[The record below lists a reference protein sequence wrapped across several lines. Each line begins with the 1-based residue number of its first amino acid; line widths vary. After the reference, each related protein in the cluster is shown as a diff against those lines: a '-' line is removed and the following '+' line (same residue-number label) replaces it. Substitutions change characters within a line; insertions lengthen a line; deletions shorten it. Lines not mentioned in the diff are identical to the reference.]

1 MLHAAGM
8 EVTVPAPA
16 RRFRA
21 RRRLVVHALG
31 GPLLGLVVA
40 AAGLLGPGAA
50 TAASALV
57 TNRVVGGAAVP
68 AISSFPYQAAL
79 YIRSGGG
86 MFGQLATLAFCGGVV
101 VDPTQIVTA
110 AHCVTDDATG
120 QVVNPALVTAL
131 VGTATLPQGVPPAP
145 AAAAIAIDP
154 SYNPRTADYDVAV
167 VTLTTPL
174 YSGAP
179 RADGTAAVAPIPLI
193 TPALAAAYAD
203 PNVSPSAPVTIS
215 GWGETAGLAI
225 GASDQS
231 PNLPQQLQ
239 AAQTHLVADRTC
251 AAEYSA
257 LGSIGVP
264 SITPQMLCAGEAAGG
279 VDACSGD
286 SGGPLVVDINTPAT
300 PPSDYVLAGLID
312 FGAGCAQPGYPGVY
326 VRVATPQI
334 TGFIAQQAQAAGQ
347 LLTPA
352 PPPVGVAPTRQ
363 SISGAAKATLATTTA
378 RVRRR
383 LAAVRVRCATATCT
397 GSLTLRTTTTVGI
410 AHFQI
415 AASSTATV
423 PVRITP
429 HGQKQL
435 DAHGHRLRT
444 VALLRTSG
452 SSATKRSFTIS
463 D

>member
-1 MLHAAGM
+1 MKK
-8 EVTVPAPA
+8 TVAAPA
-16 RRFRA
+16 RRSGA
-21 RRRLVVHALG
+21 RRRWAAG
-31 GPLLGLVVA
+31 APLLGLVVA
-40 AAGLLGPGAA
+40 AAGLLGPGSAPAA
-50 TAASALV
+50 NGLV
-57 TNRVVGGAAVP
+57 SNRVVGGTTVP
-68 AISSFPYQAAL
+68 TIQSFPYQAAL
-79 YIRSGGG
+79 YIRSSGG
-86 MFGQLATLAFCGGVV
+86 MFGGFATLAFCGGVI
-101 VDPTQIVTA
+101 VDSTQIVTA
-110 AHCVTDDATG
+110 AHCVTDDTTG
-120 QVVNPALVTAL
+120 QAVNPALVTA
-131 VGTATLPQGVPPAP
+131 VAGTATLPTGVPPAP
-145 AAAAIAIDP
+145 AATSIAIDP
-154 SYNPRTADYDVAV
+154 SYDPRTADYDAAV
-167 VTLTTPL
+167 VTLATPL

-193 TPALAAAYAD
+193 TPALAAAYAN
-203 PNVSPSAPVTIS
+203 PNVTPPAPVTIS

-251 AAEYSA
+251 AAEYST

-264 SITPQMLCAGEAAGG
+264 SITPQMLCAGEPAGG

-312 FGAGCAQPGYPGVY
+312 FGAGCAQAGYPGVY
-326 VRVATPQI
+326 VRVATPQV
-334 TGFIAQQAQAAGQ
+334 TSFIAQQAQAAGQ
-347 LLTPA
+347 QLTPA
-352 PPPVGVAPTRQ
+352 PAPVGAAPTRQ
-363 SISGAAKATLATTTA
+363 VISGAARATLTTTTA

-415 AASSTATV
+415 ASGATATV

-429 HGQKQL
+429 RGQKQL
-435 DAHGHRLRT
+435 DAHRHRLRT

-452 SSATKRSFTIS
+452 SSATKRSLTIS